1 MLKLF
6 RPLFLAVLTGAMA
19 DPTKVLESMA
29 SQLTAVAAGLEAL
42 RVQGA
47 AQNAANAETAVKI
60 EEIQQHLT
68 QHDCMLTGDGPS
80 VLSTSAPVARPQ
92 DWEFPVPP
100 GASGSQTVTRE
111 ECAAMITAAMQTR
124 VGPALQAAFSQVGN
138 KLISHAVKI
147 HTLEHEVR
155 MLKIRTAWTEKD
167 LMYSQIEAAKRTL
180 VVRNFP
186 EWATAEDRELTVA
199 EALKENNLGHLEW
212 DLTTTNMED
221 TTGKKFLA
229 PISILTV
236 QTYAAR
242 KKVMDACS
250 RSVARYWHEVKD
262 ETDETMQDAADE
274 LDKKTQAERRL
285 GAPLHGLMNAYQRL
299 FARFKKETLTPLWK
313 TLILEDK
320 EGAWLGRIL
329 YSRKTRSLTGTTG
342 TMADWSC
349 EVQLPAEHK
358 DRILECWRDVWYDQ
372 LKQQISQT
380 EVEKAAFS
388 TASQKTSQDYLAA
401 ARLNQLRRGRRTRNR
416 ELGGSLQVRVPVG
429 AFLHRPLTGPPGST
443 VLPGPPPRRGAH
455 GRDVGGQGYGDRDR
469 GRRDPSYLG
478 LTGDEETALHRHR
491 RNLRQHGGRDP

>member
-60 EEIQQHLT
+60 EEIQQRLT

-80 VLSTSAPVARPQ
+80 VLSTSAR
-92 DWEFPVPP
+92 
-100 GASGSQTVTRE
+100 
-111 ECAAMITAAMQTR
+111 
-124 VGPALQAAFSQVGN
+124 PALQAAFSQVGN
-138 KLISHAVKI
+138 ELISHAVKI
-147 HTLEHEVR
+147 NTLEHEVR

-229 PISILTV
+229 PISILTA

-250 RSVARYWHEVKD
+250 RSVVRYWHEVKD

-274 LDKKTQAERRL
+274 LDKKTQAE
-285 GAPLHGLMNAYQRL
+285 
-299 FARFKKETLTPLWK
+299 
-313 TLILEDK
+313 
-320 EGAWLGRIL
+320 
-329 YSRKTRSLTGTTG
+329 GTT
-342 TMADWSC
+342 
-349 EVQLPAEHK
+349 K
-358 DRILECWRDVWYDQ
+358 DSKKDQ
-372 LKQQISQT
+372 
-380 EVEKAAFS
+380 
-388 TASQKTSQDYLAA
+388 
-401 ARLNQLRRGRRTRNR
+401 
-416 ELGGSLQVRVPVG
+416 
-429 AFLHRPLTGPPGST
+429 PGSAST
-443 VLPGPPPRRGAH
+443 
-455 GRDVGGQGYGDRDR
+455 
-469 GRRDPSYLG
+469 DPSWEIRTWKWLQASPNSSVAW
-478 LTGDEETALHRHR
+478 ALHYMV
-491 RNLRQHGGRDP
+491 

>member
-1 MLKLF
+1 
-6 RPLFLAVLTGAMA
+6 
-19 DPTKVLESMA
+19 
-29 SQLTAVAAGLEAL
+29 
-42 RVQGA
+42 
-47 AQNAANAETAVKI
+47 
-60 EEIQQHLT
+60 
-68 QHDCMLTGDGPS
+68 
-80 VLSTSAPVARPQ
+80 
-92 DWEFPVPP
+92 
-100 GASGSQTVTRE
+100 
-111 ECAAMITAAMQTR
+111 MITAAIKTR
-124 VGPALQAAFSQVGN
+124 VGPALQAAFSHVGN
-138 KLISHAVKI
+138 ELISHAVKI
-147 HTLEHEVR
+147 NTLEHEVR

-167 LMYSQIEAAKRTL
+167 LMYSQIKAAKRTL

-250 RSVARYWHEVKD
+250 RSVVRYWREVKD

-274 LDKKTQAERRL
+274 LDKKTQAEGTTKDSKKDQPGSASTDPWKWNLPIKMTPGITQFERRL

-299 FARFKKETLTPLWK
+299 FARFLKETLTPRWK

-358 DRILECWRDVWYDQ
+358 DHIWNAGVTSGM
-372 LKQQISQT
+372 IS
-380 EVEKAAFS
+380 S
-388 TASQKTSQDYLAA
+388 SS
-401 ARLNQLRRGRRTRNR
+401 R
-416 ELGGSLQVRVPVG
+416 S
-429 AFLHRPLTGPPGST
+429 
-443 VLPGPPPRRGAH
+443 
-455 GRDVGGQGYGDRDR
+455 
-469 GRRDPSYLG
+469 
-478 LTGDEETALHRHR
+478 HR
-491 RNLRQHGGRDP
+491 RRWRRQPSPLPHRRPARTTWQRLA